1 MAQTAAGHLVYIV
14 EDDTDI
20 REIELYTLRSQG
32 MRCEGFGVAKDFFLG
47 LERQAP
53 DLVLLDV
60 MLPDM
65 SGTDV
70 LSRLKASQKTERI
83 PVIMATARGAEFER
97 VKTLNAG
104 ADDYLVKPFSMLEMA
119 ARINAVLRR
128 TASFAPQET
137 TYGPITLDAQ
147 KRSVKVD
154 GKGVELSK
162 KEFDILELLLEQPGR
177 VLSRE
182 TILNRLWDDIPDSSS
197 RTVDVHIGT
206 LRTKLKEAGKL
217 IRTVHGVGYKLEL

>member
-1 MAQTAAGHLVYIV
+1 MAQNASGHLIYIL

-32 MRCEGFGVAKDFFLG
+32 MRCEGFGTAATFYRA
-47 LERQAP
+47 LERQLP

-60 MLPDM
+60 MLPDE
-65 SGTDV
+65 SGTRV
-70 LSRLKASQKTERI
+70 LSHLKASDKTAQL
-83 PVIMATARGAEFER
+83 PVIMATARGAEYER
-97 VKTLNAG
+97 VKALNAG

-128 TASFAPQET
+128 TASQGNDEHVF
-137 TYGPITLDAQ
+137 GPIVLDSQ
-147 KRSVKVD
+147 KRLVTVNAQA
-154 GKGVELSK
+154 VELSK
-162 KEFDILELLLEQPGR
+162 KEFDILELLIGQPGR
-177 VLSRE
+177 VFSRE
-182 TILNRLWDDIPDSSS
+182 TILNLLWEEIPDSSS

-217 IRTVHGVGYKLEL
+217 IRTVHGVGYKVAL

>member
-1 MAQTAAGHLVYIV
+1 
-14 EDDTDI
+14 
-20 REIELYTLRSQG
+20 
-32 MRCEGFGVAKDFFLG
+32 
-47 LERQAP
+47 
-53 DLVLLDV
+53 

-70 LSRLKASQKTERI
+70 LSRLKASEKTERI
-83 PVIMATARGAEFER
+83 PVIMSTARGAEFER

>member
-1 MAQTAAGHLVYIV
+1 
-14 EDDTDI
+14 
-20 REIELYTLRSQG
+20 
-32 MRCEGFGVAKDFFLG
+32 
-47 LERQAP
+47 
-53 DLVLLDV
+53 

-162 KEFDILELLLEQPGR
+162 KSLIFSNSYSSNPGACY
-177 VLSRE
+177 
-182 TILNRLWDDIPDSSS
+182 PA
-197 RTVDVHIGT
+197 
-206 LRTKLKEAGKL
+206 KP
-217 IRTVHGVGYKLEL
+217 Y